1 MTRDAN
7 PTIVVIAVHGVAD
20 QQPCETVAAA
30 ADLLRRHSGDYTWLD
45 QADLRVPVRPVS
57 TQLMAAARGVAPED
71 VPPQR
76 ADADVA
82 SYTPKSLEQAIA
94 ARASR
99 ARDKSPAAAPAEAE
113 PPAPLEILDMRERFS
128 GYEPDSADA
137 TYQTR
142 RIDLRRGSDCTCHL
156 FEMYWG
162 DLSRPQMWV
171 IQNFIAF
178 YQLLFF
184 MCDLG
189 SRAIDYARASYG
201 TTWPWRGL
209 KWSHRIAHVLLV
221 LAIPILNLALL
232 AFGASG
238 LLAGYYITLA
248 LPSALIGQ
256 VIATVATAVVAAVLY
271 SARRRLPVAV
281 GPWLFV
287 LVPAAGVGLALLLAP
302 FDLSWA
308 APLVTWTIAAAA
320 VIAMMYVY
328 RRRRRGAV
336 VVGWL
341 FTLSITAWY
350 FLALRRQRWEPDALG
365 LFEAQ
370 LEVFRWH
377 VTYPHWALWIGFSVC
392 TACCL
397 ALSLTGA
404 IKGRLDARGCEHA
417 RRAAATAN
425 LTLAVSGILVLAAD
439 LGLWQAIVLSAARLP
454 LDLLNGVQPRLNDLF
469 SLSIPVGVYGGSLA
483 FLAAALFAVWLFL
496 PAVLAEQRPPPD
508 ARRLGREVSLAFRR
522 LAWSGLVVELMITA
536 GLVVGA
542 LLWLS
547 SWYTPE
553 GRAADAHAV
562 LAVGVVTFVLFTVR
576 AAGAALR
583 SVLDVALDVAN
594 WLRHDPP
601 LRTPSARIAA
611 RFTSLL
617 RHVCTWRDPLTGAGY
632 DGIVFFA
639 HSQGTVI
646 SAELLRYLK
655 YVEERELPPHR
666 RMPVYLFTMGNPL
679 WQLYSLRFP
688 DQYGWV
694 RDDATPTGD
703 FSTRPDPNELSV
715 ERWSNFYRSGDYVGR
730 SLWRSD
736 ADLDT
741 TDAWDR
747 ELRVEG
753 RKRERC
759 IGAGAHTH
767 YWDATAPAIAEELD
781 FLIAEASRGA
791 RLRS

>member
-1 MTRDAN
+1 MKRDAN
-7 PTIVVIAVHGVAD
+7 PTIAVIAVHGVAD
-20 QQPCETVAAA
+20 QQPCETVAAV
-30 ADLLRRHSGDYTWLD
+30 ADLLRRQGGDYTWLD

-57 TQLMAAARGVAPED
+57 TQVMAAAGGVAPED
-71 VPPQR
+71 AAPQR
-76 ADADVA
+76 ATADVA
-82 SYTPKSLEQAIA
+82 SYTSKSLEQAIA
-94 ARASR
+94 ARASNV
-99 ARDKSPAAAPAEAE
+99 RDQSPAAAPPEVAR
-113 PPAPLEILDMRERFS
+113 PAPLEILDMRERFS
-128 GYEPDSADA
+128 GYQPDSADA

-162 DLSRPQMWV
+162 DLSRPQTWV

-201 TTWPWRGL
+201 TTWSWRAL
-209 KWSHRIAHVLLV
+209 SWFHWLAHVLLV
-221 LAIPILNLALL
+221 LAIPILNVALL
-232 AFGASG
+232 AFGVSG

-256 VIATVATAVVAAVLY
+256 VIATVATAVVAGGLY
-271 SARRRLPVAV
+271 CGRRRLPVAV

-287 LVPAAGVGLALLLAP
+287 AVLLAGVALAVLLAP

-308 APLVTWTIAAAA
+308 APLVTWAIAAAV
-320 VIAMMYVY
+320 VIAMMYFY

-336 VVGWL
+336 LVGWL
-341 FTLSITAWY
+341 LTLSITAQY
-350 FLALRRQRWEPDALG
+350 LLALRRQRWDPDALG
-365 LFEAQ
+365 LLDAQ

-377 VTYPHWALWIGFSVC
+377 VTYPHWVFWIGFSVC

-397 ALSLTGA
+397 ALSLTRV
-404 IKGRLDARGCEHA
+404 IKAGLDADRREHA
-417 RRAAATAN
+417 RRAATTAN
-425 LTLAVSGILVLAAD
+425 LTLAVSGVLVLAAD
-439 LGLWQAIVLSAARLP
+439 LGLWQAIVLSSAWLP
-454 LDLLNGVQPRLNDLF
+454 LDLLKGVKPRLNDLF
-469 SLSIPVGVYGGSLA
+469 SLSIPVGMYWGSLA
-483 FLAAALFAVWLFL
+483 VLAAALFAVWLFL
-496 PAVLAEQRPPPD
+496 PAALAERRPPPD

-522 LAWSGLVVELMITA
+522 LAWSGLVVELLITA

-542 LLWLS
+542 LLWLYS
-547 SWYTPE
+547 KYPE
-553 GRAADAHAV
+553 GRAADARSV
-562 LAVGVVTFVLFTVR
+562 LAVGVVIFVLFTVR

-646 SAELLRYLK
+646 SAELLRYLT

-666 RMPVYLFTMGNPL
+666 PMPVYLFTMGNPL

-694 RDDATPTGD
+694 RDDATPTGH

-741 TDAWDR
+741 TDAWDQ
-747 ELRVEG
+747 ELRVDG

-767 YWDATAPAIAEELD
+767 YWDGTAPAIAEELD